1 MGGCEL
7 GQSPV
12 GPCYVSFFVR
22 RPFAA
27 VVELT
32 EPAKNTCENPVVAAS
47 GSSRMIAFNP
57 AEPVHQVSQ
66 AKINELLRERHQRF
80 TPLQRLLRQAAN
92 QESWTAQL
100 QALLPDNLKRD
111 CQVIEVA
118 GPTIVVSVRTAAS
131 ATKLRFIA
139 PELVT
144 RLADL
149 SSFHGAKDIRIRV
162 SAEKH

>member
-1 MGGCEL
+1 
-7 GQSPV
+7 
-12 GPCYVSFFVR
+12 
-22 RPFAA
+22 
-27 VVELT
+27 LT
-32 EPAKNTCENPVVAAS
+32 PACTLAEIAENTCENPVVAAVR
-47 GSSRMIAFNP
+47 SSRIVAFNR
-57 AEPVHQVSQ
+57 AEPVLQVSQ
-66 AKINELLRERHQRF
+66 TKINELLRERHQRF

-100 QALLPDNLKRD
+100 QALLPDSLKRD

-144 RLADL
+144 KLAEL
-149 SSFHGAKDIRIRV
+149 SSFQGARDIRIRV